1 MLTRTLAAAALLAL
15 IAGSTS
21 ARAETDFDT
30 TVATEIGSD
39 AQDRLLIVNGNSGR
53 VIYDDGR
60 NDLFCVTRKVVAGYD
75 WYGRPVFKRT
85 MKCR

>member
-1 MLTRTLAAAALLAL
+1 MFARTLAAALVSTALAGHSIALA
-15 IAGSTS
+15 
-21 ARAETDFDT
+21 DFDAPA
-30 TVATEIGSD
+30 VNAAESD

-60 NDLFCVTRKVVAGYD
+60 NDLFCVTRTVVSGYD
-75 WYGRPVFKRT
+75 WYGRPYYKRT